1 MDGRDIAE
9 RAVDLVY
16 GDRQKTYGHPLDNF
30 DRAAKLWS
38 VILEKEVTAEQ
49 VCLCMEAMKIARE
62 IHVPKLDNS
71 IDGIG
76 YWLVLAEIRQERI
89 RRAIPDTIKE

>member
-1 MDGRDIAE
+1 VDGRDIAQ
-9 RAVDLVY
+9 RAVELVY
-16 GDRQKTYGHPLDNF
+16 GDRKETYGHPLDNL
-30 DRAAKLWS
+30 DRAAKMWS
-38 VILEKEVTAEQ
+38 VILGKEITAEQ

-62 IHVPKLDNS
+62 IHTPKLDNS

>member
-89 RRAIPDTIKE
+89 RRAIPDTMKE